1 MVVQE
6 YELLR
11 ALKTKQEEEVYLIQ
25 FMVNVNVNVKLMQTQ
40 GVLARSPEPEAHDK
54 APDNNQIEQ
63 EFGNVGF

>member
-1 MVVQE
+1 M
-6 YELLR
+6 LR

-54 APDNNQIEQ
+54 APDNNQIE
-63 EFGNVGF
+63 